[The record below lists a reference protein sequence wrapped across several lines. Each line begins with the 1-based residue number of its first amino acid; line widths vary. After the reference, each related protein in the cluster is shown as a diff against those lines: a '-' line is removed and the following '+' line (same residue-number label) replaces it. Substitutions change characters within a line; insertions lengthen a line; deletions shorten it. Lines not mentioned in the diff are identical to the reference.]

1 MCFKLLAYASRFLKY
16 NNSLGISSH
25 PYAVQTPER
34 VSVSSDVDMSW
45 DELHTEVWAKLPSK
59 YLVNVLLLMLVTHLS
74 HSFSLHH
81 LYIGTD
87 MLVLSNVVVD
97 SHWMMLLI
105 YWMTYLWI
113 WANSFT

>member
-25 PYAVQTPER
+25 PYAVQTRER

-45 DELHTEVWAKLPSK
+45 DELHTEVWAKLPFK